1 MGEEQG
7 KAVSTCPIRFE
18 NSNSGV
24 PMITGRK
31 IADGSTGKGVAP
43 GWKTQLI
50 AALQAT
56 ANHSVSGIM
65 IASQVARR

>member
-43 GWKTQLI
+43 GWKTPLI
-50 AALQAT
+50 AALPAT
-56 ANHSVSGIM
+56 RTTACPGS
-65 IASQVARR
+65 